1 MDKYENLK
9 IHIRIHIVCFK
20 IKYKNSSYRWI
31 LSFDQSSILEQA
43 WFTYSFLGKTFEK
56 KKKNHWR
63 SRNNVSSRFKKFKI
77 RGK

>member
-9 IHIRIHIVCFK
+9 IHIRIHIIRFK

-43 WFTYSFLGKTFEK
+43 RLHILFSVKHLKK

-63 SRNNVSSRFKKFKI
+63 SRNNVNSSFKKFKI